1 MTGAVG
7 RSDGTDRPRRGRPVS
22 GLSAHDVVSQI
33 AWRALGPVGGRARVV
48 LDWAGLAG
56 RPATRQMDV
65 AARHQVN
72 PSTLRS
78 WVRQVTADGQT
89 VPLLPDIAAAV
100 GRASLPAEDHLA
112 RTRQAALLG
121 LVAPT
126 RVPVARFTPGHRE
139 WAATA
144 GRMLATVGPLPV
156 EVLHAGVLRTRRA
169 RASGPPPDWAMLVEA
184 IQRSGI
190 AHLSGDR
197 WHLRT
202 SEAPVA
208 PPRFAALVA
217 GARSSGR
224 RTYTTAQMQALL
236 TAAGYRAVT
245 GNSLRQHPLIERR
258 GRDCWRVITDA
269 TSTEPIDLPS

>member
-1 MTGAVG
+1 MTDAVG
-7 RSDGTDRPRRGRPVS
+7 RSAGADPARRGGPVS
-22 GLSAHDVVSQI
+22 GLSAAEVVSQI

-56 RPATRQMDV
+56 RPATRQADV
-65 AARHQVN
+65 AARHRVN

-89 VPLLPDIAAAV
+89 VPLRHDIAATV
-100 GRASLPAEDHLA
+100 SRASLREDDHLA

-126 RVPVARFTPGHRE
+126 RIPVAPFTPGHRE

-156 EVLHAGVLRTRRA
+156 EVLHGGVLRTRRA
-169 RASGPPPDWAMLVEA
+169 RASGPPPDRAMLVA
-184 IQRSGI
+184 AMQRSGI
-190 AHLSGDR
+190 AYFSGDR

-202 SEAPVA
+202 LDEPVA

-245 GNSLRQHPLIERR
+245 GNSLRQHPLIERLS
-258 GRDCWRVITDA
+258 RDCWRVITDA
-269 TSTEPIDLPS
+269 PSSEQIDLPS